1 MGAGKRVGAAGR
13 GRLTSRRVA
22 TLKVGESAADPAAR
36 GAGVLQV
43 RRLANGPTFYY
54 RYTAPDGGRVRLPLG
69 TGLELA
75 DARRL
80 ADSLSRRYQSG
91 ERDLRAVIDAERREA
106 ARQQEAEARAAEVE
120 AAAKRATLGAVLTG
134 YVAQLEREG
143 KSSATEVRRAL
154 WRHVH
159 DAWPVLWLTP
169 AGQITADDLL
179 AVVAKP
185 ADAGKLREA
194 AKLRAYLRA
203 AYAAAI
209 RARQDARALP
219 ALRELRVTANPAR
232 DLVTIEGASQA
243 RQRALSVA
251 ELRAYWRRLQ
261 ELPDPGG
268 ALLRFHLI
276 TGGQRIEQLARLTVR
291 DLDSDLQVVRLRDTK
306 GRRRQA
312 RPHDVPLI
320 DPAIAALRALQG
332 GALGTFL
339 FTVTSGEAGAVYAT
353 VQHRLRSVVDAM
365 VGAGELEKGPF
376 TVGDLR
382 RTVET
387 RLAAEG
393 VGADVRAQLQSHGL
407 SGVQARHY
415 DRHDYLKEKRD
426 ALETLYRLLI
436 GASAKVTPIRKHKA

>member
-1 MGAGKRVGAAGR
+1 
-13 GRLTSRRVA
+13 
-22 TLKVGESAADPAAR
+22 
-36 GAGVLQV
+36 
-43 RRLANGPTFYY
+43 
-54 RYTAPDGGRVRLPLG
+54 
-69 TGLELA
+69 
-75 DARRL
+75 
-80 ADSLSRRYQSG
+80 
-91 ERDLRAVIDAERREA
+91 
-106 ARQQEAEARAAEVE
+106 
-120 AAAKRATLGAVLTG
+120 
-134 YVAQLEREG
+134 
-143 KSSATEVRRAL
+143 
-154 WRHVH
+154 
-159 DAWPVLWLTP
+159 VLWLTP